1 MEHKPNSLP
10 QIPSLKKYFKES
22 SLNMKET
29 LSAYL
34 RSIKKD
40 PDMMWEKIEEAIA
53 NVYVNKQPHISKLS
67 SIVGDQRSDIHCDA
81 SRQEALTR
89 ILCLFVAQKL
99 LRNGPFR
106 FRGGR
111 GPEYLHHGS

>member
-1 MEHKPNSLP
+1 MLFF

-40 PDMMWEKIEEAIA
+40 PDLMWEKIEEAIV
-53 NVYVNKQPHISKLS
+53 NVYVNKQPHISKLA
-67 SIVGDQRSDIHCDA
+67 SIVGDQRSAIRCH
-81 SRQEALTR
+81 ALSFIR
-89 ILCLFVAQKL
+89 FVCLLALETSLKWSVLTSLWTKT
-99 LRNGPFR
+99 
-106 FRGGR
+106 
-111 GPEYLHHGS
+111 